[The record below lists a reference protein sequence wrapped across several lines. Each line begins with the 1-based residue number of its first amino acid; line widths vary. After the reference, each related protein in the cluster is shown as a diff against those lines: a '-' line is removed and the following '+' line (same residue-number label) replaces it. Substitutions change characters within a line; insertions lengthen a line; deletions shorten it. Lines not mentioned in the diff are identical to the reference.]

1 MTYIKWIWLLIIW
14 RDLTIGKIFNVVTII
29 RMLLYLKWVFFLK
42 FINTLVFNIILK
54 TYTQSYFFIWS
65 TISPK

>member
-1 MTYIKWIWLLIIW
+1 MTYIKWIWLLIIR
-14 RDLTIGKIFNVVTII
+14 RDLPIGKIFNVVTII

-54 TYTQSYFFIWS
+54 TYTQSYFFYLVDYF
-65 TISPK
+65 T